1 MIIRERSQIWPAV
14 RLAHFA
20 ALFVLQGRYDRGV
33 DRPEVADERAPG
45 DAQPDLRLLPRLV
58 GLLAL
63 EDLANGVTDRD
74 QLADDSRML
83 GEDAVGTPALLH
95 GNDEGSAV
103 DQLHQG
109 RVLTDEISSF
119 AGPHASGGA

>member
-20 ALFVLQGRYDRGV
+20 ALFVFQGRYDRGV

-63 EDLANGVTDRD
+63 EDLANGVTGRAH
-74 QLADDSRML
+74 LADHSRML
-83 GEDAVGTPALLH
+83 GEDAAGTPALLH
-95 GNDEGSAV
+95 GDHDRPAV
-103 DQLHQG
+103 
-109 RVLTDEISSF
+109 
-119 AGPHASGGA
+119 